1 MKGWLKPQPVKF
13 LKMEE
18 KELIQSC
25 LDGNKQSLEKLIK
38 SIQSLVFNLSLR
50 FLWNRMDAEDATQ
63 EILIKVITN
72 LSKFDGR
79 SKFNTWTY
87 KVATN
92 YLINLKKTTLE
103 KTFTSFD
110 VFANDLNTA
119 KSAID
124 FELPDRDLL
133 EKEMKTGCTLA
144 MLQCLDRELRI
155 VFIFGS
161 ILKIKSNV
169 ASTIVNTSPENF
181 RKRLELSRKLIGG
194 FLNSYCGVYNP
205 TNKCRCNKRINSA
218 ITCGRIVLTN
228 LNFADKI
235 EVYNDEME
243 ELNSVTGI
251 YQNHGTFKSQTE
263 LVSQLNALIASKSII
278 NDN

>member
-1 MKGWLKPQPVKF
+1 
-13 LKMEE
+13 MEE

-25 LDGNKQSLEKLIK
+25 LEGNKQSLEKLIN
-38 SIQSLVFNLSLR
+38 SIQGLVFNLSLR

-63 EILIKVITN
+63 EILVKVITN

-79 SKFNTWTY
+79 SRFNTWTY

-92 YLINLKKTTLE
+92 YLLNIKKTTLE
-103 KTFTSFD
+103 NKFTSFD
-110 VFANDLNTA
+110 IFAADLKEI
-119 KSAID
+119 KSTID
-124 FELPDRDLL
+124 YDLPDRNLL
-133 EKEMKTGCTLA
+133 EKEIKTGCTLA

-155 VFIFGS
+155 AFILGS

-169 ASTIVNTSPENF
+169 ASTIVNTRPENF

-205 TNKCRCNKRINSA
+205 TNSCRCNKRIKSA
-218 ITCGRIVLTN
+218 ITCGRIVRTN

-235 EVYNDEME
+235 EIYNDEME
-243 ELNSVTGI
+243 ELNSMTGI

-278 NDN
+278 NDNLKRPGRK

>member
-1 MKGWLKPQPVKF
+1 
-13 LKMEE
+13 MEE
-18 KELIQSC
+18 RELIQSC
-25 LDGNKQSLEKLIK
+25 LEGNKRSLELLVN
-38 SIQSLVFNLSLR
+38 SIQGLVFNLSLR

-63 EILIKVITN
+63 EILVKVITN

-79 SKFNTWTY
+79 SKLNTWAY

-92 YLINLKKTTLE
+92 YLLNIKQTALE

-110 VFANDLNTA
+110 IFASDLITA

-124 FELPDRDLL
+124 YELPDKQLL
-133 EKEMKTGCTLA
+133 ESEMKTGCTLA
-144 MLQCLDRELRI
+144 MLQCLNRELRI
-155 VFIFGS
+155 TFILGS

-169 ASTIVNTSPENF
+169 ASTIVKTSPENF

-194 FLNSYCGVYNP
+194 FLNAHCGVYNP
-205 TNKCRCNKRINSA
+205 RNSCRCNQQIHSA
-218 ITCGRIVLTN
+218 ITCGRIVKTN

-235 EVYNDEME
+235 EIYNDEME
-243 ELNSVTGI
+243 ELNSMTGI

-263 LVSQLNALIASKSII
+263 FISHLNDLIASKRII
-278 NDN
+278 NDS